1 MARSSTGGMV
11 GQLRQV
17 AKRVAPLYWLV
28 GAVKYAAFRMRLARA
43 NRVDPGVPARAL
55 PPPVLRYRVHR
66 ALDSAS
72 YLANGRSI
80 AQCLVDT
87 LAAHGVVL
95 QRLVVLDFACGPGR
109 VIGELAAAA
118 KCCEMH
124 GSDIDVEAIEWARKN
139 LAAVARFAINTPAPP
154 TAYASGMFDVIYSVS
169 LFTHLDAPAQ
179 HQWLAEMARL
189 LKPGGL
195 LLATTHGRCA
205 TGSCTEAE
213 FAALARD
220 GFVYRTDRKGRFKVD
235 GLPDFY
241 QTTFH
246 TVEYVRRHWG
256 RHLEVVEHI
265 EGGLNGHQDIV
276 VLRNPMPSPRGAQP
290 PVQAG

>member
-1 MARSSTGGMV
+1 
-11 GQLRQV
+11 
-17 AKRVAPLYWLV
+17 
-28 GAVKYAAFRMRLARA
+28 
-43 NRVDPGVPARAL
+43 
-55 PPPVLRYRVHR
+55 
-66 ALDSAS
+66 
-72 YLANGRSI
+72 
-80 AQCLVDT
+80 
-87 LAAHGVVL
+87 VVL

-276 VLRNPMPSPRGAQP
+276 VLRNPTPSPRGAQP